1 MEYTKNTVV
10 ESTTIYAVPSSD
22 RFIMVQRVNDKVT
35 GLNYMQGCCVEELD
49 YFKKHYCEVDL
60 PLTIY
65 YRSISSLLKGTDEL
79 ENIDEAIWAYIEY
92 MTNKEDLNDEQ

>member
-22 RFIMVQRVNDKVT
+22 RFIMVQRVNDKVI

-60 PLTIY
+60 PLTMYYQSIY
-65 YRSISSLLKGTDEL
+65 TLLKDDDEI
-79 ENIDEAIWAYIEY
+79 ENIDHAIWVYINY
-92 MTNKEDLNDEQ
+92 QNNLEDLNDEQ